1 LRHARNRA
9 SGYVI
14 LPCSSQVSKAIRCG
28 AAERLQELGWVE
40 GRNIRIE
47 RRWAQGDTVRMRAL
61 AKEFVTLQPDLIVS
75 GNTPIT
81 AALLKETRTIPIVFT
96 SVADLVG
103 SGFVESLARP
113 GGNVMGFATLE
124 PSLGGTRGSARP

>member
-1 LRHARNRA
+1 
-9 SGYVI
+9 
-14 LPCSSQVSKAIRCG
+14 
-28 AAERLQELGWVE
+28 
-40 GRNIRIE
+40 
-47 RRWAQGDTVRMRAL
+47 MRAL